1 MTALD
6 LCAAWPVSLVA
17 GAVMQGGSVVST
29 CGDADAKFRLASLS
43 KPMTTWA
50 TLVAVEEGIVDLD
63 AVIDEQF
70 AGQPGCTLRHLLS
83 HAGGYGFMGTDP
95 IAVPERTR
103 TYSNGGVELAAAW
116 VESHAA
122 IPFVEY
128 LSLAVF
134 EPLGMT
140 SAELIGSPAYGVWAS
155 IDDVVRF
162 LAEART
168 PRLLAT
174 ATADETVRVQFP
186 ALGGMVPGVGRY
198 ERCPWGLGF
207 EIRGTKSP
215 HWSGTRNA
223 AATYGH
229 FGGAG
234 TMMWTD
240 PAADVSLVALTNR
253 PFDQWAADALRYWPE
268 LSDAVLD
275 EFAVAGSVS

>member
-1 MTALD
+1 M
-6 LCAAWPVSLVA
+6 
-17 GAVMQGGSVVST
+17 
-29 CGDADAKFRLASLS
+29 
-43 KPMTTWA
+43 
-50 TLVAVEEGIVDLD
+50 
-63 AVIDEQF
+63 
-70 AGQPGCTLRHLLS
+70 
-83 HAGGYGFMGTDP
+83 
-95 IAVPERTR
+95 
-103 TYSNGGVELAAAW
+103 
-116 VESHAA
+116 
-122 IPFVEY
+122 
-128 LSLAVF
+128 
-134 EPLGMT
+134 
-140 SAELIGSPAYGVWAS
+140 WAS

-207 EIRGTKSP
+207 EIRGNKSP